1 MTSAAV
7 WLLLRLR
14 LLVLPAWI
22 LLAVVLALQLPAF
35 TNQSESDVG
44 GMIAT
49 GSESVRVEE
58 RGVREFGTPLLS
70 RVAVVQRDPKG
81 LSTAAQKRT
90 LALALRIDRHQE
102 PVLHSIAFALPI
114 SNTKKLVPSSR
125 EHGTTAITY
134 LYYRPGVAPSAQ
146 LALAQTYAQRI
157 RAQGDPVTGVTG
169 TIPAREAEFR
179 QIEHALPYVEAA
191 TIALIALIL
200 LIAFRAVGPP
210 LVTLGAAALSYA
222 ISVRLLTWIADALG
236 VQVPRE
242 VQPVLVALLLGL
254 TTDYS
259 VFFFSGV
266 KRSLASGER
275 RVRAAEQTTRLF
287 LPIIVTA
294 GLIVAFGSASLIV
307 GRLGFFRALGP
318 GMAVTVLVTLA
329 VAVTVIPATL
339 AIFGRA
345 LFWPGLDPEREGE
358 SSSRLR
364 HSLGRF
370 ATWRPVALVL
380 TIGAAAVLVLGA
392 SQARSTVLG
401 LDLLAGLPG
410 SDQVKQAADDAG
422 KGFAPGIVSP
432 TELLVEGRG
441 LRDDQAGLA
450 KLQQRLSARPGI
462 AGVIGAGYQ
471 PSQIREPIFVNSA
484 GSAARFAL
492 VLDDDP
498 LGAHAIRTLQR
509 LRDDLPGLLSASGLR
524 GARAGLAGD
533 TALADDTVTTIHSD
547 IARVALALLLANF
560 VLLALFL
567 RAVLAPLYLL
577 AASVL
582 ALTAS
587 IGAATWVFQSLF
599 GYQDLAYYVPFAAAV
614 LLLSLGSDYNIF
626 VVGRIWQEAE
636 NRPFREAITHAAP
649 RASRTIAIAGVT
661 LAGSFALLAIIPI
674 RAMRELAFVMSV
686 GVLIDS
692 FLVRSVLVPSLIA
705 TFGRI
710 SWWPRRPP
718 ETQRAAPQL
727 ETLEPAESTER

>member
-1 MTSAAV
+1 
-7 WLLLRLR
+7 
-14 LLVLPAWI
+14 
-22 LLAVVLALQLPAF
+22 
-35 TNQSESDVG
+35 
-44 GMIAT
+44 
-49 GSESVRVEE
+49 
-58 RGVREFGTPLLS
+58 
-70 RVAVVQRDPKG
+70 
-81 LSTAAQKRT
+81 
-90 LALALRIDRHQE
+90 
-102 PVLHSIAFALPI
+102 
-114 SNTKKLVPSSR
+114 
-125 EHGTTAITY
+125 
-134 LYYRPGVAPSAQ
+134 
-146 LALAQTYAQRI
+146 
-157 RAQGDPVTGVTG
+157 
-169 TIPAREAEFR
+169 
-179 QIEHALPYVEAA
+179 LPYVEAA

-200 LIAFRAVGPP
+200 LIAFRAIGPP

-222 ISVRLLTWIADALG
+222 ISVRLLTWIADGLG

-345 LFWPGLDPEREGE
+345 LFWPGLRPDREEE

-364 HSLGRF
+364 RSLGRF

-380 TIGAAAVLVLGA
+380 TIGAAAVLLLGA
-392 SQARSTVLG
+392 CHARSTVLG

-410 SDQVKQAADDAG
+410 SDQVKRAADDAG

-432 TELLVEGRG
+432 TELLVEGQV

-450 KLQQRLSARPGI
+450 KLQRRLSALPVI

-471 PSQIREPIFVNSA
+471 PSQIHEPVFVSSA
-484 GSAARFAL
+484 GNAARFAL

-498 LGAHAIRTLQR
+498 LGAHAIHTLQQ
-509 LRDDLPGLLSASGLR
+509 LREDLPGLLSASGLR

-567 RAVLAPLYLL
+567 QAVLAALP
-577 AASVL
+577 SRRGVL
-582 ALTAS
+582 ALAIDRRRHVGLPTLQLPGS
-587 IGAATWVFQSLF
+587 RLR
-599 GYQDLAYYVPFAAAV
+599 AV
-614 LLLSLGSDYNIF
+614 CGRGLLLSLGTTTSSSSEDLAG
-626 VVGRIWQEAE
+626 GREPALP
-636 NRPFREAITHAAP
+636 RGDHARCAAP
-649 RASRTIAIAGVT
+649 PHDRDRGRDPRRLLRAPRDHS
-661 LAGSFALLAIIPI
+661 I
-674 RAMRELAFVMSV
+674 RHEEAAFVMSV
-686 GVLIDS
+686 GVLIDGFWS
-692 FLVRSVLVPSLIA
+692 LGLVPSLIA

-718 ETQRAAPQL
+718 DGAQRQLERSSRPNPPSAGRRVAWRPRERRLARGGLHLESCNCEAICPCAGSTGSWADVRPRRVPRRTLVADRGRLRRRRRPRGGRVGTAWVTHDERPVRVPRRASRTRRDHRSELHPSRVTPLEHSRPERRCGAGVTRGSRSITRRVAAGSARAASSRFASPVRWQA
-727 ETLEPAESTER
+727 TRRSPASSPATSAPARRSSPSRCL

>member
-1 MTSAAV
+1 MTRAAA
-7 WLLLRLR
+7 WLLVRLR

-22 LLAVVLALQLPAF
+22 LLAVVVSLQLPAF
-35 TNQSESDVG
+35 TDQAEGDLGGLVASGSD
-44 GMIAT
+44 
-49 GSESVRVEE
+49 SVKVEE
-58 RGVREFGTPLLS
+58 RGIREFGTPLLS
-70 RVAVVQRDPKG
+70 RVAVVQRDPGG
-81 LSTAAQKRT
+81 LSSAAQRRT
-90 LALALRIDRHQE
+90 LDQAIQVDRHRD
-102 PVLHSIAFALPI
+102 PVLRSIAFALPV
-114 SNTKKLVPSSR
+114 SNARGLATAAR
-125 EHGTTAITY
+125 ESGTTAITY
-134 LYYRPGVAPSAQ
+134 LYYRPDVGPSAQ
-146 LALAQTYAQRI
+146 LALAQTYKSRL

-179 QIEHALPYVEAA
+179 QIEHALPYVEVA

-200 LIAFRAVGPP
+200 LVAFRAIGPP

-222 ISVRLLTWIADALG
+222 ISVRLLTWIADSLG

-266 KRSLASGER
+266 RRSLAAGER
-275 RVRAAEQTTRLF
+275 RVRAAEDTTRLF

-294 GLIVAFGSASLIV
+294 GLIVALGSASLFV
-307 GRLGFFRALGP
+307 GRLGFFRAFGP

-345 LFWPGLDPEREGE
+345 LFWPGLRPEREE
-358 SSSRLR
+358 DASSPA
-364 HSLGRF
+364 LGRF
-370 ATWRPVALVL
+370 ATWRPVALMLVL
-380 TIGAAAVLVLGA
+380 AAVAGLAVGA
-392 SQARSTVLG
+392 SQARSTALG
-401 LDLLAGLPG
+401 LDLLTGLPRG
-410 SDQVKQAADDAG
+410 DEVKRAADDAG

-432 TELLVEGRG
+432 TELLLEGAEFGDKR
-441 LRDDQAGLA
+441 AALA
-450 KLQQRLSARPGI
+450 DLQERISRRPGV
-462 AGVIGAGYQ
+462 AGVIGAGDQ
-471 PSQIREPIFVNSA
+471 PAEIREPVFVNRPA
-484 GSAARFAL
+484 TAARFVI
-492 VLDDDP
+492 VLKEDP
-498 LGAHAIRTLQR
+498 LGAHAIHALQE
-509 LRDDLPGLLSASGLR
+509 LRDDLPGLLSASGL
-524 GARAGLAGD
+524 GHARAGLAGD
-533 TALADDTVTTIHSD
+533 TALADDTVTTIHDD

-567 RAVLAPLYLL
+567 RAVLAPLFLL

-587 IGAATWVFQSLF
+587 IGAATWVFQGLF
-599 GYQDLAYYVPFAAAV
+599 GYQDLTYYVPFAAAV

-636 NRPFREAITHAAP
+636 RRPFREAITHAAP

-674 RAMRELAFVMSV
+674 RAMRELAFVMSA

-705 TFGRI
+705 AFGTV

-718 ETQRAAPQL
+718 EPSRTSPRPQL
-727 ETLEPAESTER
+727 ETLEPAEHEAL

>member
-1 MTSAAV
+1 M
-7 WLLLRLR
+7 
-14 LLVLPAWI
+14 
-22 LLAVVLALQLPAF
+22 
-35 TNQSESDVG
+35 
-44 GMIAT
+44 
-49 GSESVRVEE
+49 
-58 RGVREFGTPLLS
+58 
-70 RVAVVQRDPKG
+70 
-81 LSTAAQKRT
+81 
-90 LALALRIDRHQE
+90 
-102 PVLHSIAFALPI
+102 LHSIAFALPI
-114 SNTKKLVPSSR
+114 SNAKKLVPSSR

-157 RAQGDPVTGVTG
+157 RTQGDPVTGVTG

-200 LIAFRAVGPP
+200 LIAFRAIGPP

-222 ISVRLLTWIADALG
+222 ISVRLLTWIADGLG
-236 VQVPRE
+236 VQVPRRCS
-242 VQPVLVALLLGL
+242 PCWWRSSWASRP
-254 TTDYS
+254 TTPS
-259 VFFFSGV
+259 SSSPGV

-294 GLIVAFGSASLIV
+294 GLIVAFGSRLADRGPARVLP
-307 GRLGFFRALGP
+307 RLGAGHGGDGAGDARGGGDGHPGDARDLRPGAL
-318 GMAVTVLVTLA
+318 LA
-329 VAVTVIPATL
+329 
-339 AIFGRA
+339 
-345 LFWPGLDPEREGE
+345 
-358 SSSRLR
+358 RLR
-364 HSLGRF
+364 PRARGGVVVAPAALARGDF

-422 KGFAPGIVSP
+422 KGFAPGDRLADRAS
-432 TELLVEGRG
+432 GR
-441 LRDDQAGLA
+441 
-450 KLQQRLSARPGI
+450 RPG
-462 AGVIGAGYQ
+462 APRRPGRSREAAATTLRPTRHRRRDRRRLLSRARSTQ
-471 PSQIREPIFVNSA
+471 PVFVSSA
-484 GSAARFAL
+484 GNAARFAPRPRRRPARRPR
-492 VLDDDP
+492 DP
-498 LGAHAIRTLQR
+498 HAAAVARVTCPACSPR
-509 LRDDLPGLLSASGLR
+509 PGSE
-524 GARAGLAGD
+524 ARAGLAGD

-599 GYQDLAYYVPFAAAV
+599 GVPGSRLLRAVRGRGPAPVARVRLQHLRRREDLAGGREPALPRGDYARCAAR
-614 LLLSLGSDYNIF
+614 L
-626 VVGRIWQEAE
+626 
-636 NRPFREAITHAAP
+636 
-649 RASRTIAIAGVT
+649 RTIAIAGVT

-727 ETLEPAESTER
+727 ETLETGRIHRALGARVAWRPRERRLARGRLLPRVVQLRGDTAPAAGSTGSWADVRPTASASAPSRGRSTRGSADAVDLAGLGVVLATRYSDDE